1 MEEQLHPPMDLEASF
16 ALTKVEPTSSEEA
29 DYRA

>member
-1 MEEQLHPPMDLEASF
+1 MEEQFPPMDLEAPF